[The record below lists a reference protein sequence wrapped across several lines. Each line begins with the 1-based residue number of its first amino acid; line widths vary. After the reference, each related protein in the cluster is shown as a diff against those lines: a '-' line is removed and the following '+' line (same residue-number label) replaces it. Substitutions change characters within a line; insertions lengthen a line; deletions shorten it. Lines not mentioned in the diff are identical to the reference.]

1 MSRRP
6 SGVRRLNDLERGG
19 LVERV
24 RDVRDRRR
32 DLVGL
37 TAAGAAKLE
46 ELDARVQAAQ
56 DALLEPLP
64 AAEAVS

>member
-1 MSRRP
+1 VSRRP
-6 SGVRRLNDLERGG
+6 SGVRRLDDLERGG

-32 DLVGL
+32 KAL

-56 DALLEPLP
+56 DALLVPLP